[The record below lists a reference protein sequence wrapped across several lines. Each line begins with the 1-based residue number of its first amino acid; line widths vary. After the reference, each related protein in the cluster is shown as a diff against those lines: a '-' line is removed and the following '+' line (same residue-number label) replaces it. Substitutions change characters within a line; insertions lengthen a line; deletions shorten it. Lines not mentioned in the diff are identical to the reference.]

1 MKGKLNKFSFF
12 NYNRQITTKIDIKQF
27 EFRDKEDIGISNIG
41 ISNIGISDIGI
52 SDIGISDIGISDI
65 SISDKDDIS
74 GISDISSVS
83 DINLSKEDNLKKNKK
98 KQIPKHIKTLI
109 WNRYIGDDIIKH
121 KCLCC
126 KYETIRNTDFEA
138 GHVLSEHNG
147 GTNEISNLRPICRP
161 CNASMGTMHMID
173 YIKMYGLYI

>member
-12 NYNRQITTKIDIKQF
+12 NYNRQITTTKIDIKQF
-27 EFRDKEDIGISNIG
+27 EFRDKEDISDKEDIRDKEA
-41 ISNIGISDIGI
+41 ISDKE
-52 SDIGISDIGISDI
+52 DI
-65 SISDKDDIS
+65 SISD
-74 GISDISSVS
+74 ISDISSIS
-83 DINLSKEDNLKKNKK
+83 NINLSKEDNLKKNKK

>member
-1 MKGKLNKFSFF
+1 MNGKLNKFSFF

-27 EFRDKEDIGISNIG
+27 EFKDDISDKEDISSIS
-41 ISNIGISDIGI
+41 S
-52 SDIGISDIGISDI
+52 ISDI
-65 SISDKDDIS
+65 SEISEINKEPIS
-74 GISDISSVS
+74 
-83 DINLSKEDNLKKNKK
+83 LSKEDNLKKNKK

-109 WNRYIGDDIIKH
+109 WNKYIGDDIIKH

-126 KYETIRNTDFEA
+126 KQETIRNTDFEA

-161 CNASMGTMHMID
+161 CNSSMGTMHMVD

>member
-12 NYNRQITTKIDIKQF
+12 NYNRQISTTNIDIKQF

-41 ISNIGISDIGI
+41 ISDIGI
-52 SDIGISDIGISDI
+52 SDVSDKEDISLSGISDI
-65 SISDKDDIS
+65 SISGVSD
-74 GISDISSVS
+74 ISDISIS
-83 DINLSKEDNLKKNKK
+83 DINLNKEDNLKKNKK

-109 WNRYIGDDIIKH
+109 WNKYIGDDIIKH

-161 CNASMGTMHMID
+161 CNASMGTMHMVD